1 MYGGSGKMKEQAI
14 SIFDA
19 ESGSSLG
26 EYKTS
31 LEQVQQQLSKYGLT
45 GNQSKVYIYLGKYGA
60 KTAPEVCKALKLPR
74 TETYHL
80 LSALQNKGIV
90 SATFQHPIQFTALP
104 LDKAIWILV
113 NSEKERVKSLEKME
127 GELSEIWKNI
137 PTFDSEPENEE
148 EKFQM
153 LKGTN
158 QIYSKIT
165 SMTDGYSDELLLLGS
180 EKDFLRLYHADFLE
194 PFEKSKKQISSNW
207 INYNSLNLYNGMGI
221 KGELEL
227 YFKEIETLKMKLEKL
242 QTTKETLDGL
252 VSKGLKNNLNCIV
265 YENESQFEI
274 VLLKTS
280 KEIREKFNL
289 N

>member
-194 PFEKSKKQISSNW
+194 PFEKSKQKFRILSSCTDKT
-207 INYNSLNLYNGMGI
+207 LYI
-221 KGELEL
+221 FDELERKNVKSL
-227 YFKEIETLKMKLEKL
+227 SKDIKDNLCYIMKDNSELLFFTKNANNSAEPFAMWTDSPALVYSMKLL
-242 QTTKETLDGL
+242 F
-252 VSKGLKNNLNCIV
+252 
-265 YENESQFEI
+265 ES
-274 VLLKTS
+274 LWGTS
-280 KEIREKFNL
+280 KNIHL
-289 N
+289 